1 MSHGKCF
8 KCNSLYLLGTNVFDS
23 IKRLWFVV
31 AIVDKSII
39 LDIAVINTGVSIL
52 FKTTYAFCLATLL
65 LLPFTVSHAQQIRLP
80 SEVVFIPKKILLGT
94 LKWETTIYKPEGQ
107 GPFPLVVINHGK
119 ESGPPGLQKR
129 FTPGWV
135 SRFFLERGYVVFVP
149 MRTGFSKSTGSYVG
163 GECNVESNGLVQAED
178 VTATVTYAHTLDYVD
193 RKQTL
198 VMGQSHGGWTTLAY
212 GASKPDPSVKGLVN
226 FAGGLRQT
234 NCGGWELNLAKA
246 AASFAKET
254 SIPSLWL
261 YGDND
266 SFFSKKTYSEMF
278 ARYSKVNPSAQLVE
292 FGVFGEDAHGI
303 FTHKDGRAVWGPYLE
318 KFMTQLGLPTKVTYP
333 RYKPG

>member
-1 MSHGKCF
+1 M
-8 KCNSLYLLGTNVFDS
+8 
-23 IKRLWFVV
+23 
-31 AIVDKSII
+31 
-39 LDIAVINTGVSIL
+39 INIGLSIL
-52 FKTTYAFCLATLL
+52 LKTTYAFCLATLSFFS
-65 LLPFTVSHAQQIRLP
+65 FTVVHAQQIRLP

-94 LKWETTIYKPEGQ
+94 LKLETTIYKPEGQ

-129 FTPGWV
+129 FTAGWA
-135 SRFFLERGYVVFVP
+135 SRFFLERGYVVFLP

-198 VMGQSHGGWTTLAY
+198 VVGQSHGGWTTLAY

-234 NCGGWELNLAKA
+234 NCAGWELNLAKA

-303 FTHKDGRAVWGPYLE
+303 FTHKDGRAVWGQYLE
-318 KFMTQLGLPTKVTYP
+318 KFMSQLGLPTKVTYP